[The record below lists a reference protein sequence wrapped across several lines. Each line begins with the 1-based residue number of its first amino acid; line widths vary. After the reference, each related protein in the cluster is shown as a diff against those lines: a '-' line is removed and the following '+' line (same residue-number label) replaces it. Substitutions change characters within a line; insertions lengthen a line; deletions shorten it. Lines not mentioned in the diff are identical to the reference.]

1 MTRKNIHSTIETLK
15 NAWEWSPNDNL
26 LHVLP
31 LNHIHGLIFGLLT
44 SFYSGAQ
51 CDILAKFNPDLVWSK
66 LLDESNNI
74 NVFMAVPT
82 IFVNLV
88 NTYLNSEQLQKKYD
102 KNYINNMFKTKIRQV
117 FFILCFL
124 FQF

>member
-1 MTRKNIHSTIETLK
+1 LTRKNIHSTIETLK

>member
-1 MTRKNIHSTIETLK
+1 LTRKNIHSTIETLK

-102 KNYINNMFKTKIRQV
+102 KNYINNMFKTKIRQE
-117 FFILCFL
+117 FFILYFL